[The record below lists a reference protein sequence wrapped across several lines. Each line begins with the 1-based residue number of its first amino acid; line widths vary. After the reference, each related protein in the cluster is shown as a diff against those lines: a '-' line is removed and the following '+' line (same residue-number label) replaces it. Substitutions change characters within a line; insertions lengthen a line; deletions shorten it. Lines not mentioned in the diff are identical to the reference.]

1 MLYFSRRRERGRE
14 GGEEGKGRER
24 GIEGKRETNQRFA
37 SDAFLNHLVFATG
50 SFPEPGAARE
60 LQGCPE
66 LGLLETSTSVN
77 FRSVSL

>member
-1 MLYFSRRRERGRE
+1 MER
-14 GGEEGKGRER
+14 KGRER
-24 GIEGKRETNQRFA
+24 EIEGKRETNQRSA
-37 SDAFLNHLVFATG
+37 SDAFLSHLVLATG
-50 SFPEPGAARE
+50 SLTEPGAARE

>member
-1 MLYFSRRRERGRE
+1 MDGWMER
-14 GGEEGKGRER
+14 KGRER
-24 GIEGKRETNQRFA
+24 EIEGKRETNQRSA
-37 SDAFLNHLVFATG
+37 SDAFLSHLVLATG
-50 SFPEPGAARE
+50 SLTEPGAARE